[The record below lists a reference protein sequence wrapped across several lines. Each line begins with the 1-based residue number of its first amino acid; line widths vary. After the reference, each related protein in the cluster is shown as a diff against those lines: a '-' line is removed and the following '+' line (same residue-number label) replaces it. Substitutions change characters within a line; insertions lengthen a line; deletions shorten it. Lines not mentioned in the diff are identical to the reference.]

1 MLKNKNSGS
10 SAEKRRGLTRRLTLS
25 AIFLALAIIVKVFA
39 TFMVPLFGAN
49 GMKIEFWGI
58 FTTFPAI
65 LFGPLYGAVVAGL
78 CDLLGYLVKPDGVYI
93 PWLTLTAALGGA
105 IKGWLWLWVKNC
117 NAVKVKRVLAVIF
130 ALVLSFGV
138 LNHVLIASDGVSRE
152 FIASA
157 DSVPTETQM
166 EHLSEKGELGF
177 SSAIAHSFA
186 EYYSDSLTVG
196 ESSFTVCKVV
206 KADEGTFYLL
216 KSAGAQ
222 GGEELLCL
230 PLGEESGA
238 SQPSDAV
245 KAEVQSFVSSVFGAE
260 TTVSYLKP
268 WAENEAEKLSLSYR
282 SNLALGVI
290 CLTVGLEFVGL
301 MGLAVLGVLAL
312 IAYKKKTEGAVRST
326 SDFAKILAVLL
337 LAGVIITTINTK
349 VLMEVLVGANGNL
362 IWKDRIFF
370 PLWLVRVFEEVVA
383 TSIQAYIVSALY
395 GVLKKQLKR

>member
-1 MLKNKNSGS
+1 MLKKGNGGS
-10 SAEKRRGLTRRLTLS
+10 EYERQKGLTRKLTVS

-65 LFGPLYGAVVAGL
+65 LFGPLYGAVVGGL

-105 IKGWLWLWVKNC
+105 IKGWLWLWVKKC
-117 NAVKVKRVLAVIF
+117 DAVKVKRVLAVIF
-130 ALVLSFGV
+130 ALVLAFGV
-138 LNHVLIASDGVSRE
+138 LNHLLIASDGVSE
-152 FIASA
+152 NFVASA
-157 DSVPTETQM
+157 DFVPTETEM
-166 EHLSEKGELGF
+166 EHKDKAGELTF

-196 ESSFTVCKVV
+196 EMSFDVCTVIKSGETSFC
-206 KADEGTFYLL
+206 LL
-216 KSAGAQ
+216 KSKGADEVKELYLVSLESDKT
-222 GGEELLCL
+222 GNEASEEI
-230 PLGEESGA
+230 
-238 SQPSDAV
+238 
-245 KAEVQSFVSSVFGAE
+245 KAEAETFVKSVFGE
-260 TTVSYLKP
+260 GVSVSYTKP
-268 WAENEAEKLSLSYR
+268 WNDGETEKISFSYR

-290 CLTVGLEFVGL
+290 CLTVGLEFVGV
-301 MGLAVLGVLAL
+301 MGLAVLLVLAL
-312 IAYKKKTEGAVRST
+312 IACKKKNDGSVRNT
-326 SDFAKILAVLL
+326 SDFTKILAVLL

-370 PLWLVRVFEEVVA
+370 PLWIVRVFEEVVA
-383 TSIQAYIVSALY
+383 TSVQAYIVSALY
-395 GVLKKQLKR
+395 GVLKKQIKR